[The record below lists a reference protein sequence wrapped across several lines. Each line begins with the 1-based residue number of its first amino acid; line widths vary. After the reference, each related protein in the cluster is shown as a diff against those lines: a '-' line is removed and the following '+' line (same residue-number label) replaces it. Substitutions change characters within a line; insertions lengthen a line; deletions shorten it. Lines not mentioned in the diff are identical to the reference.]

1 MRRPDGQRRLPG
13 GRRLIQLLVGAG
25 QDDGSSPSERPQ
37 GTIDSKS

>member
-1 MRRPDGQRRLPG
+1 MRRPDGQRRPP
-13 GRRLIQLLVGAG
+13 GRRLIQLLVGAS